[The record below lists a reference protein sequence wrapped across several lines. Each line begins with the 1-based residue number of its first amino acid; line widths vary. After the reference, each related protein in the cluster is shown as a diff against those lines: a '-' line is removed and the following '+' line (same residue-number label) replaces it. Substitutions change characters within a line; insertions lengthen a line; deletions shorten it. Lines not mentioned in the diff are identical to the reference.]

1 MVTAIVLLTVNRRE
15 INVVAEELSNMQGV
29 AEVYSV
35 TGQYDLVAI
44 LRLKDNEQLAEIVT
58 KQMSKLDG
66 IQRSETMLALRWYSR
81 HDLERVFS
89 IGLEDN

>member
-1 MVTAIVLLTVNRRE
+1 MVTAIVLLTVNRKM
-15 INVVAEELSNMQGV
+15 INDVAEELSNMQGI

-35 TGQYDLVAI
+35 TGRYDLVAI
-44 LRLKDNEQLAEIVT
+44 LRVKDNEQLAEIVT
-58 KQMSKLDG
+58 KQMSKFDG

>member
-81 HDLERVFS
+81 HDRFRGQLTPPLS
-89 IGLEDN
+89 